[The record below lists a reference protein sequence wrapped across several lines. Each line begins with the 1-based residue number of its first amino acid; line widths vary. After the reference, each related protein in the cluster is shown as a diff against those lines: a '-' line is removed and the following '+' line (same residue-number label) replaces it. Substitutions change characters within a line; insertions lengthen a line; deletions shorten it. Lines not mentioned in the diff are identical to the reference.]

1 MRILLLGLQSGRLGQ
16 YKAVNRVSVNVTVLD
31 HKLRL
36 LLGALQRDENK
47 TTFDAQESMVS
58 GIEGLIGRMRIRD
71 RTAAELVQAAFRIH

>member
-1 MRILLLGLQSGRLGQ
+1 MRILLLGLKSGRLGQ
-16 YKAVNRVSVNVTVLD
+16 YKAVNRASVNVTVLD

-58 GIEGLIGRMRIRD
+58 LSRCSRVK
-71 RTAAELVQAAFRIH
+71 LWVQSGKL